1 VLVPPPLV
9 TKKRGRL
16 TTSHLES
23 VLNRL
28 INVPLQAEQKSVA
41 ELQALLARTIE
52 GVSFFL
58 LLIDHRIGELVGQ
71 YVFSR
76 SYLLHF
82 LKNVTERMSLLRGLL
97 LL

>member
-1 VLVPPPLV
+1 MEGLLHP
-9 TKKRGRL
+9 TL
-16 TTSHLES
+16 TRCF
-23 VLNRL
+23 NRL

-76 SYLLHF
+76 SYFVRF
-82 LKNVTERMSLLRGLL
+82 LKNVTERMLLLRDLL